1 MEVVAR
7 PAPPDTLLSRPY
19 WEAARAGRFVVQQCT
34 DCARLRHY
42 PRLVC
47 AACFSTGVRW
57 HAVSGRGRIHSW
69 TVTHHAFHPAFAAE
83 LPYAL
88 VTVDLEEGVR
98 ALGRWSGGDLAMEQ
112 PVSGRFVQKDGQPEL
127 VFSPV

>member
-1 MEVVAR
+1 MEAPAR
-7 PAPPDTLLSRPY
+7 PAPPDNPLSRPY

-34 DCARLRHY
+34 GCQRLRHY

-47 AACFSTGVRW
+47 SACFSTGVRW
-57 HAVSGRGRIHSW
+57 HEISGSGRIHSW
-69 TVTHHAFHPAFAAE
+69 TVTHHAFHPAFAAD

-98 ALGRWSGGDLAMEQ
+98 ALGRWSGGDLAMEL
-112 PVSGRFVQKDGQPEL
+112 PVCGRFVQKEGQPEL
-127 VFSPV
+127 VFSPA